1 MLIFI
6 TMIGIIVGVIIQ
18 LTGNVLMLEPESFDK
33 KSLIQGYQQLKA
45 GKLFNWFSFSMGVI
59 AVLLYLKLGLSFM
72 FVKNLFFM
80 MMMGLIAY
88 IDFKVLCVYRV
99 TTIVTMC
106 IGITFTFLEYIVF
119 AISPISSLIGAFI
132 GFAVIALIV
141 YLTHGMGEGDIEI
154 AALCGLFLG
163 IEGVL
168 LTLFMGIVFGGLGGV
183 VLLLRR
189 SKTLRDEMP
198 FGPYLVAGAMISM
211 IGAKEIIGFY
221 LSLF

>member
-1 MLIFI
+1 
-6 TMIGIIVGVIIQ
+6 
-18 LTGNVLMLEPESFDK
+18 
-33 KSLIQGYQQLKA
+33 
-45 GKLFNWFSFSMGVI
+45 
-59 AVLLYLKLGLSFM
+59 
-72 FVKNLFFM
+72 
-80 MMMGLIAY
+80 
-88 IDFKVLCVYRV
+88 
-99 TTIVTMC
+99 
-106 IGITFTFLEYIVF
+106 
-119 AISPISSLIGAFI
+119 
-132 GFAVIALIV
+132 
-141 YLTHGMGEGDIEI
+141 MGEGDIEI